1 MSHALSKTGVVIV
14 GGGHGG
20 FQAATSLRQQGYAA
34 PVTLIGEEPRHPY
47 QRPPLSK
54 GMLLGKQQARHATL
68 RPPSFYDKHEITL
81 IVGERIVSIVRP
93 GQRVI
98 GASGREVP
106 YDKLI
111 LATGARNRPLPVEG
125 ADLEGVCYLRTVE
138 EAEALDQYI
147 EAAENIV
154 VIGGGFIGL
163 EAAAAA
169 RARERNVM
177 VLEARPRLMER
188 AVAPQISQYFLER
201 HRAAGVQVLLESS
214 AERLEGESGKVRTVV
229 THNGERIPADLVLI
243 GIGVIPNTEL
253 AAEAGLRVE
262 NGIVVNE
269 YLETE
274 DPHIYSLGDC
284 TAFPNP
290 FAATADEPMPL
301 IRLESVQN
309 AVDQGSTVARTITG
323 DRQPYREAP
332 WFWTTQFDVNLQM
345 VGISAGA
352 TETVIRGNPESGKF
366 SLFYFSSHTGPKGT
380 LRAVD
385 SINQPAVH
393 LTARKLIAS
402 GAALTPEQ
410 ASDEGFDLKSVL

>member
-1 MSHALSKTGVVIV
+1 MSNTGVIIV

-20 FQAATSLRQQGYAA
+20 FQAALSLRQQGYAE

-68 RPPSFYDKHEITL
+68 RPPAFYDKHEISL
-81 IVGERIVSIVRP
+81 IIGERIVSLDRE
-93 GQRVI
+93 GRRVT
-98 GASGREVP
+98 GASGREFP
-106 YDKLI
+106 YDTLI

-125 ADLEGVCYLRTVE
+125 ADLEGVCYLRTIE
-138 EAEALDQYI
+138 EAEALDRYI
-147 EAAENIV
+147 ESAENIV

-169 RARERNVM
+169 RARERKVT
-177 VLEARPRLMER
+177 VLEAGPRLMGR

-201 HRAAGVQVLLESS
+201 HRAAGVNVRLESA
-214 AERLEGESGKVRTVV
+214 AEQLEGKSGTVHEV
-229 THNGERIPADLVLI
+229 VLKGGERIPADLVLI

-253 AAEAGLRVE
+253 AAEAGLRVD

-274 DPHIYSLGDC
+274 DPDIYSIGDS
-284 TAFPNP
+284 TSFPNP
-290 FAATADEPMPL
+290 FAATADDPMPR

-309 AVDQGSTVARTITG
+309 AVDQASSVARAITRTNTG

-352 TETVIRGNPESGKF
+352 SETVIRGNPESGKF
-366 SLFYFSSHTGPKGT
+366 SLFYFSSHAGPEGK

-385 SINQPAVH
+385 SINQPAIH

-402 GAALTPEQ
+402 EAELTPQQ
-410 ASDEGFDLKSVL
+410 AADEEFDLKSVL